1 VRAHE
6 LPPVPGSVHKKK
18 RLGRGNASGHG
29 TYSTRGI
36 KGQQSRSGPDLRI
49 GFEGGQIPLV
59 RALSRKRG
67 FNNRFRIEYEAI
79 NVSELAKLP
88 AGTQVTSES
97 LRAAGIV
104 KSATRPVK
112 ILGDGELE
120 VKLAVAVEKI
130 SAGARAKIEAAGGT
144 ATALIAPK
152 EKAVREDKKPAAAE
166 APAREREARAP
177 SAESAPAEAPAA
189 EARAKAASA
198 EEAPAAEAATADA
211 PAAAEVAPARGRGTR
226 APRSEAPAEEAP
238 AAEAAPVADA
248 ETEEPAADAKPARR
262 PRASRA
268 KPKATT
274 DNDTTET

>member
-1 VRAHE
+1 MRAHE
-6 LPPVPGSVHKKK
+6 LSPVPGSTHKKK

-112 ILGDGELE
+112 ILGDGELK

-130 SAGARAKIEAAGGT
+130 SAGARVKIEAAGGT

-152 EKAVREDKKPAAAE
+152 EKAVREEKKPAAVE
-166 APAREREARAP
+166 APVRGREDQAP
-177 SAESAPAEAPAA
+177 RAEAPAA
-189 EARAKAASA
+189 EAPAKEASA
-198 EEAPAAEAATADA
+198 EEAPAAEATTADA
-211 PAAAEVAPARGRGTR
+211 PAAAEAAPVRKRGTR
-226 APRSEAPAEEAP
+226 APRAEAPDKEATAAEE
-238 AAEAAPVADA
+238 APVADA